1 MFQPEMTLIEGL
13 QLTAI
18 AMLIVF
24 SLLFAISG
32 LLSLLK
38 HIPDDSPKKEKTKT
52 PVKTVNTKKI
62 VTKDAP
68 NWAQVE
74 KDEEM
79 LVASLVAA
87 IEVNGENTNKNYKIT
102 RITRV

>member
-24 SLLFAISG
+24 SLLLAISG

-38 HIPDDSPKKEKTKT
+38 HIPDDSPKKENTKA
-52 PVKTVNTKKI
+52 PVKTVNTKK
-62 VTKDAP
+62 VVAKDAP

-87 IEVNGENTNKNYKIT
+87 IEANGENTNKNYKIT